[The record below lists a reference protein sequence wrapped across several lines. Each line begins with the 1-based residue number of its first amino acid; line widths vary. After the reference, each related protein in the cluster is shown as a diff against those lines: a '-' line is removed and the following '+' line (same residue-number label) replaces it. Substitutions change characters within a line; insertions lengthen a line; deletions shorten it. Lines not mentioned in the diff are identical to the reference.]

1 MTNKTCVCYKKRESD
16 NPIGITNIIIKIL
29 ANADIKRD
37 YGFDS
42 PDFAELTA
50 RIEAEFDVD
59 IFEDGIV
66 FKISDILEKISK

>member
-1 MTNKTCVCYKKRESD
+1 MTNKTCVCYKTRESD

-37 YGFDS
+37 SGFDS
-42 PDFAELTA
+42 LDFAELTA
-50 RIEAEFDVD
+50 RIEANFDVD

>member
-29 ANADIKRD
+29 ENADLKRD
-37 YGFDS
+37 SGFDS
-42 PDFAELTA
+42 LDLAELTA

>member
-1 MTNKTCVCYKKRESD
+1 MTNKTCVCYKTRESD

-37 YGFDS
+37 SGFDS
-42 PDFAELTA
+42 LDLAELTA

>member
-37 YGFDS
+37 LGFDS
-42 PDFAELTA
+42 LDLAELTA